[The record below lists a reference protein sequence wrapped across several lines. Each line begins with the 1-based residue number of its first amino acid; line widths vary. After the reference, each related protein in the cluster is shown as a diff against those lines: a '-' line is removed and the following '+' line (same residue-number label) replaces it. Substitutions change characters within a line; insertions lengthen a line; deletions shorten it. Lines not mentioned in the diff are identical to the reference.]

1 MRSVLEKHSV
11 RRTMDGCLVGANFP
25 VDPKLITAEMVRSMK
40 PGSVIVDLAAET
52 GGNTELTQAGKVIDV
67 DGVRIDGTTNLPS
80 TMPYHASQMYS
91 RNIQSLLGLLI
102 TKEGKL
108 NLDMND
114 DVIKGTVITKD
125 GDVVHE
131 QTKKVLEPQKVP
143 A

>member
-1 MRSVLEKHSV
+1 
-11 RRTMDGCLVGANFP
+11 
-25 VDPKLITAEMVRSMK
+25 
-40 PGSVIVDLAAET
+40 
-52 GGNTELTQAGKVIDV
+52 
-67 DGVRIDGTTNLPS
+67 
-80 TMPYHASQMYS
+80 MPYHASQMYS
-91 RNIQSLLGLLI
+91 RNIQSLLGLMI

-125 GDVVHE
+125 GEVVHE

>member
-1 MRSVLEKHSV
+1 
-11 RRTMDGCLVGANFP
+11 
-25 VDPKLITAEMVRSMK
+25 
-40 PGSVIVDLAAET
+40 
-52 GGNTELTQAGKVIDV
+52 
-67 DGVRIDGTTNLPS
+67 
-80 TMPYHASQMYS
+80 MYS

-114 DVIKGTVITKD
+114 EVIKGTVITKD

-131 QTKKVLEPQKVP
+131 QTKKVLTPQKVP

>member
-1 MRSVLEKHSV
+1 
-11 RRTMDGCLVGANFP
+11 
-25 VDPKLITAEMVRSMK
+25 
-40 PGSVIVDLAAET
+40 
-52 GGNTELTQAGKVIDV
+52 
-67 DGVRIDGTTNLPS
+67 
-80 TMPYHASQMYS
+80 MPYHASQMYS
-91 RNIQSLLGLLI
+91 RNIQSLLGLFV

-125 GDVVHE
+125 GEVVHE